1 MIKIREYIVSKNKVT
16 KIEEILCSSL
26 LKVGNASVDLRTLLL
41 SYLGL
46 QLAHLLTPLCH
57 TSHVQVNWI

>member
-1 MIKIREYIVSKNKVT
+1 MSKNLVT
-16 KIEEILCSSL
+16 KIEKVICSSL
-26 LKVGNASVDLRTLLL
+26 LEVGNASVDLRTLLL

-46 QLAHLLTPLCH
+46 QLTHLLTPLCH